1 VLRASSGRL
10 VGRDGELTR
19 LLGLLDDASEGRPSH
34 ALISGDAGVGKT
46 RLVAELATRAADRGF
61 LVLSGRC
68 AELGDSIPYLP
79 LADALREGTSTPGAA
94 TEPLA
99 AALAARPVL
108 GRLLPDRDVVAQP
121 GGEVSGLAQQQLFG
135 AVLGLLT
142 ELADGHPVL
151 LILEDLHWADRS
163 TRDLVTFLSRVLHR
177 ERVAVVAT
185 YRTDDLH
192 RRHPLRPVVAEL
204 LRLPSVASIELG
216 PLGYADM
223 ADHLTALAGAPL
235 DPAALHR
242 MVARAEGNPYYAE
255 ELLAAVAP
263 GRSGGPAGG
272 LGDGTPGGGPGA
284 GGATRAAPGGDVLPS
299 GLAALLLA
307 RVEQLPA
314 PAQQVLRAAAVG
326 GRRVDDD
333 IVRAASGLD
342 GPEYEDAI
350 RDCVAQQL
358 LVPGGA
364 DGYVFRHALIREAL
378 YTDLLPGER
387 TRLHAR
393 FAELLADP
401 GRLAAVPGSAA
412 ELAHHCLA
420 SHDIAG
426 AFAAS
431 VRAGQESERLAAPAE
446 AHRHYDAALALWER
460 VGEPEQLAGQ
470 DRDHLAFRAANC
482 AASSGEI
489 ARAVQQLRRI
499 RGFLQEDSDP
509 VLASRVHERLA
520 YYLLELDAPA
530 DAESAARAAVQLLPD
545 DPPRPQRARALATH
559 AQTLMHMG
567 DEVAAASRAQ
577 QARVAAR
584 AADAPWVEA
593 DALVTLGMLAERQG
607 EPAAALDLFTQA
619 WKEAQPLAM
628 LGVELRAAFQ
638 VARAQLESGDLAA
651 SAETAHQGQGHAAA
665 AGLGLAPYG
674 MDLQYLH
681 YLAHYADGC
690 WDHAQELADGFGVR
704 VTTMAEARLSAMA
717 LFLDVARG
725 SPKVAERR
733 AWLEPFWPGDT
744 FGAYIARGLL
754 AEHALWRGDIASALA
769 EVAATLA
776 ELDSEGGYGP
786 PAIRVAAVGLAA
798 RGELARRARAAGD
811 EDTAAAEVAA
821 AEVLIDAAREGAA
834 FPRRP
839 KFVLGV
845 DGRGWLARAEAEWA
859 RAQGRN
865 DPEAWQAVVDE
876 FSPAYSYETARSRWR
891 LAEALAEAGQRAEAE
906 REWSLALGVAEQL
919 DAAPLTSALHDLGRR
934 ARLSRPGGAAGAS
947 APGNG
952 PGGRPTDVLAGLT
965 SRETEVLRMLVAG
978 RSNREIA
985 AALFIAPKTASVHV
999 SNILAKL
1006 GAASRGEAAAIAAAA
1021 GLAPAGR

>member
-1 VLRASSGRL
+1 MLRASSGRL

-19 LLGLLDDASEGRPSH
+19 LLGLLDDASNGRPSH

-46 RLVAELATRAADRGF
+46 RLVAELASRASDRGF

-79 LADALREGTSTPGAA
+79 LADALREGTTTPGAA
-94 TEPLA
+94 TEPLV

-135 AVLGLLT
+135 AVLGLLA
-142 ELADGHPVL
+142 ELAEGHPVL

-163 TRDLVTFLSRVLHR
+163 TRDLITFLSRVLHR

-223 ADHLTALAGAPL
+223 ADHLTALAGRPL

-263 GRSGGPAGG
+263 ARSG
-272 LGDGTPGGGPGA
+272 GA
-284 GGATRAAPGGDVLPS
+284 GGALVSGGVGGDVLPS

-307 RVEQLPA
+307 RVEQLPSA
-314 PAQQVLRAAAVG
+314 AQQVLRAAAVG
-326 GRRVDDD
+326 GRRVNDD
-333 IVRAASGLD
+333 IVRAASGLA

-460 VGEPEQLAGQ
+460 VSEPEELAGQ
-470 DRDHLAFRAANC
+470 DRDHLAFCSANC

-499 RGFLQEDSDP
+499 RGFLNEDSDP
-509 VLASRVHERLA
+509 VLATRVHERLA
-520 YYLLELDAPA
+520 YYLLELDAA
-530 DAESAARAAVQLLPD
+530 SDAETAARAAVQLLPA
-545 DPPRPQRARALATH
+545 DPPRPERARALATH
-559 AQTLMHMG
+559 AQTLMHAG
-567 DEVAAASRAQ
+567 DEAAASRRAQ

-593 DALVTLGMLAERQG
+593 DALVTLGMLAEREG
-607 EPAAALDLFTQA
+607 EPAQALDLFTQA
-619 WKEAQPLAM
+619 YREAQDLNM

-651 SAETAHQGQGHAAA
+651 AAATAHEGGERADA

-674 MDLQYLH
+674 LDLQYLH
-681 YLAHYADGC
+681 YLAHYSDGC
-690 WDHAQELADGFGVR
+690 WSHARELADGFGVR
-704 VTTMAEARLSAMA
+704 VTTLAEARLSAMA

-725 SPKVAERR
+725 SPAVAERR
-733 AWLEPFWPGDT
+733 AWLEPFWPGDS

-754 AEHALWRGDIASALA
+754 AEHALWRGDTATALA

-776 ELDSEGGYGP
+776 ELDVEGGYGP

-798 RGELARRARAAGD
+798 RGDQARRARAAGD
-811 EDTAAAEVAA
+811 EDAAAAEVTAA
-821 AEVLIDAAREGAA
+821 QVLIDAAREGAA

-839 KFVLGV
+839 KFVLGL

-865 DPEAWQAVVDE
+865 DPHDWQAVVE
-876 FSPAYSYETARSRWR
+876 TFGPAFTYETARSRWR

-906 REWSLALGVAEQL
+906 REWSLALDAAEEL
-919 DAAPLTSALHDLGRR
+919 GAAPLAAALRDLGRR
-934 ARLSRPGGAAGAS
+934 ARLGRQPGS
-947 APGNG
+947 G
-952 PGGRPTDVLAGLT
+952 PGGGAGSDPADVLAGLT
-965 SRETEVLRMLVAG
+965 GRELEVLRLLVAG

-985 AALFIAPKTASVHV
+985 ATLFIAPKTASVHV

-1006 GAASRGEAAAIAAAA
+1006 NAASRGEAAAIAAAA
-1021 GLAPAGR
+1021 GLAPADG

>member
-1 VLRASSGRL
+1 MLRASGGRL

-19 LLGLLDDASEGRPSH
+19 LLGLLDDASNGRPSH
-34 ALISGDAGVGKT
+34 ALISGDAGGGKT

-223 ADHLTALAGAPL
+223 ADPLTGLAGEPL
-235 DPAALHR
+235 DPSALHR

-263 GRSGGPAGG
+263 GRPGG
-272 LGDGTPGGGPGA
+272 PGGGPGEGPP
-284 GGATRAAPGGDVLPS
+284 GGAMRGAPGGDVLPS

-314 PAQQVLRAAAVG
+314 AAQQVLRAAAVG

-420 SHDIAG
+420 SHDIPG

-470 DRDHLAFRAANC
+470 DRDHLAFCSANC

-489 ARAVQQLRRI
+489 ARAVQQLHR
-499 RGFLQEDSDP
+499 
-509 VLASRVHERLA
+509 
-520 YYLLELDAPA
+520 
-530 DAESAARAAVQLLPD
+530 
-545 DPPRPQRARALATH
+545 
-559 AQTLMHMG
+559 
-567 DEVAAASRAQ
+567 
-577 QARVAAR
+577 
-584 AADAPWVEA
+584 
-593 DALVTLGMLAERQG
+593 
-607 EPAAALDLFTQA
+607 
-619 WKEAQPLAM
+619 
-628 LGVELRAAFQ
+628 
-638 VARAQLESGDLAA
+638 
-651 SAETAHQGQGHAAA
+651 
-665 AGLGLAPYG
+665 
-674 MDLQYLH
+674 
-681 YLAHYADGC
+681 
-690 WDHAQELADGFGVR
+690 
-704 VTTMAEARLSAMA
+704 
-717 LFLDVARG
+717 
-725 SPKVAERR
+725 
-733 AWLEPFWPGDT
+733 
-744 FGAYIARGLL
+744 
-754 AEHALWRGDIASALA
+754 
-769 EVAATLA
+769 
-776 ELDSEGGYGP
+776 
-786 PAIRVAAVGLAA
+786 
-798 RGELARRARAAGD
+798 
-811 EDTAAAEVAA
+811 
-821 AEVLIDAAREGAA
+821 
-834 FPRRP
+834 
-839 KFVLGV
+839 
-845 DGRGWLARAEAEWA
+845 
-859 RAQGRN
+859 
-865 DPEAWQAVVDE
+865 
-876 FSPAYSYETARSRWR
+876 
-891 LAEALAEAGQRAEAE
+891 
-906 REWSLALGVAEQL
+906 
-919 DAAPLTSALHDLGRR
+919 
-934 ARLSRPGGAAGAS
+934 
-947 APGNG
+947 
-952 PGGRPTDVLAGLT
+952 
-965 SRETEVLRMLVAG
+965 
-978 RSNREIA
+978 
-985 AALFIAPKTASVHV
+985 
-999 SNILAKL
+999 
-1006 GAASRGEAAAIAAAA
+1006 
-1021 GLAPAGR
+1021 

>member
-1 VLRASSGRL
+1 MLRASSARL

-19 LLGLLDDASEGRPSH
+19 LLGLLDDASSGRPSH

-46 RLVAELATRAADRGF
+46 RLVAELASRASDRGF

-79 LADALREGTSTPGAA
+79 LADALREGTTTPGAA
-94 TEPLA
+94 TEPLV

-108 GRLLPDRDVVAQP
+108 GRLLPDRDAVAQP

-135 AVLGLLT
+135 AVLGLLA
-142 ELADGHPVL
+142 ELAEGHPVL

-163 TRDLVTFLSRVLHR
+163 TRDLITFLSRVLHR

-223 ADHLTALAGAPL
+223 ADHLTALAGRPL

-263 GRSGGPAGG
+263 GRAGS
-272 LGDGTPGGGPGA
+272 PGGALGSA
-284 GGATRAAPGGDVLPS
+284 GLGGDVLPS

-307 RVEQLPA
+307 RVEQLPSE
-314 PAQQVLRAAAVG
+314 AQQVLRAAAVG

-333 IVRAASGLD
+333 IVRAASGL
-342 GPEYEDAI
+342 GGREYEDAI

-401 GRLAAVPGSAA
+401 ARLAAVPGSAA

-420 SHDIAG
+420 SHDIGG

-460 VGEPEQLAGQ
+460 VSDPEELAGQ
-470 DRDHLAFRAANC
+470 DRDHLAFCSANC

-499 RGFLQEDSDP
+499 RGFLREDTDP

-520 YYLLELDAPA
+520 YYLLELEEAS
-530 DAESAARAAVQLLPD
+530 DAEAAARAAVQLLPA
-545 DPPRPQRARALATH
+545 DPPRKERARALATH
-559 AQTLMHMG
+559 AQALMYAG
-567 DEVAAASRAQ
+567 DEAAAARRAQ

-584 AADAPWVEA
+584 AAGAPWVEA
-593 DALVTLGMLAERQG
+593 DALVTMGLLAERQG
-607 EPAAALDLFTQA
+607 EPVQALDLFTQA
-619 WKEAQPLAM
+619 YREAQDLSM

-638 VARAQLESGDLAA
+638 VARAQLESGDLVAA
-651 SAETAHQGQGHAAA
+651 AATAHEGGARADA

-674 MDLQYLH
+674 LDLQYLH
-681 YLAHYADGC
+681 YLAHYSDGC
-690 WDHAQELADGFGVR
+690 WNHAQELAGGFGVR
-704 VTTMAEARLSAMA
+704 VTTASEARLSAMA

-725 SPKVAERR
+725 SPAVAERR
-733 AWLEPFWPGDT
+733 AWLEPFWPGDS

-754 AEHALWRGDIASALA
+754 AEHALWRGDTATALA

-776 ELDSEGGYGP
+776 ELDVEGGYGP

-798 RGELARRARAAGD
+798 RGDQARRARAAGD
-811 EDTAAAEVAA
+811 DESAAAEVAA
-821 AEVLIDAAREGAA
+821 ARVLIDAAREGAE

-865 DPEAWQAVVDE
+865 DPQAWEVVVE
-876 FSPAYSYETARSRWR
+876 TFGPAFTYETARSRWR

-906 REWSLALGVAEQL
+906 REWSRALAAADELG
-919 DAAPLTSALHDLGRR
+919 AAPLGAALRDLGRR
-934 ARLSRPGGAAGAS
+934 ARLGRQPGS
-947 APGNG
+947 G
-952 PGGRPTDVLAGLT
+952 PGGSGGGPGRDPADVLAGLT
-965 SRETEVLRMLVAG
+965 GRELEVLRLLVAG

-1006 GAASRGEAAAIAAAA
+1006 NAASRGEAAAIAAAA
-1021 GLAPAGR
+1021 GLAPADG

>member
-1 VLRASSGRL
+1 MLRASGGRL

-19 LLGLLDDASEGRPSH
+19 LLGLLDDASNGRPSH
-34 ALISGDAGVGKT
+34 ALSSGDAGVGKT
-46 RLVAELATRAADRGF
+46 RLVAELASRASDRGF

-79 LADALREGTSTPGAA
+79 LADALREGTTTPGAA
-94 TEPLA
+94 TEPLV

-121 GGEVSGLAQQQLFG
+121 GGEVSGLAQQQPFG
-135 AVLGLLT
+135 AVLGLLA
-142 ELADGHPVL
+142 ELAEGHPVL

-223 ADHLTALAGAPL
+223 ADHLTALAGRTL

-255 ELLAAVAP
+255 ELLATLGPA
-263 GRSGGPAGG
+263 RSGGLGGGG
-272 LGDGTPGGGPGA
+272 L
-284 GGATRAAPGGDVLPS
+284 GGDVLPS

-307 RVEQLPA
+307 RVEQLPSA
-314 PAQQVLRAAAVG
+314 AQQVLRAAAVG
-326 GRRVDDD
+326 GRQVDDD
-333 IVRAASGLD
+333 IVRAASGLA

-420 SHDIAG
+420 SHDIPG

-431 VRAGQESERLAAPAE
+431 VRAGQESERLAAPAP
-446 AHRHYDAALALWER
+446 AHRHCDAALALGER
-460 VGEPEQLAGQ
+460 GSEPEELAGQ
-470 DRDHLAFRAANC
+470 DRGHLAFCSANC

-489 ARAVQQLRRI
+489 ARAVQQLQRI

-520 YYLLELDAPA
+520 YYLLELDATA
-530 DAESAARAAVQLLPD
+530 DAETAARAAVHLLPG
-545 DPPRPQRARALATH
+545 DPPRKERARALATH
-559 AQTLMHMG
+559 AQTLMHAG
-567 DEVAAASRAQ
+567 DEAAAAGRAQ
-577 QARVAAR
+577 QAQVAAR

-607 EPAAALDLFTQA
+607 ERAQALDLFTQA
-619 WKEAQPLAM
+619 YREAQALNM
-628 LGVELRAAFQ
+628 LGVELRAGFQ
-638 VARAQLESGDLAA
+638 VARARLESGDLVAA
-651 SAETAHQGQGHAAA
+651 AATAHEGGQRADA

-674 MDLQYLH
+674 LDLQYLH
-681 YLAHYADGC
+681 YLAHYSDGC
-690 WDHAQELADGFGVR
+690 WSHAQELAGGFGAR
-704 VTTMAEARLSAMA
+704 VTTEAEARLSAMA

-725 SPKVAERR
+725 SPAVGERR
-733 AWLEPFWPGDT
+733 AWLEPFWPADAFT
-744 FGAYIARGLL
+744 AYLSHGLL
-754 AEHALWRGDIASALA
+754 AEHALWRGDYPTVLA
-769 EVAATLA
+769 EAAATLA
-776 ELDSEGGYGP
+776 SCFG
-786 PAIRVAAVGLAA
+786 
-798 RGELARRARAAGD
+798 
-811 EDTAAAEVAA
+811 TA
-821 AEVLIDAAREGAA
+821 
-834 FPRRP
+834 
-839 KFVLGV
+839 K
-845 DGRGWLARAEAEWA
+845 
-859 RAQGRN
+859 
-865 DPEAWQAVVDE
+865 
-876 FSPAYSYETARSRWR
+876 
-891 LAEALAEAGQRAEAE
+891 
-906 REWSLALGVAEQL
+906 
-919 DAAPLTSALHDLGRR
+919 
-934 ARLSRPGGAAGAS
+934 
-947 APGNG
+947 
-952 PGGRPTDVLAGLT
+952 
-965 SRETEVLRMLVAG
+965 
-978 RSNREIA
+978 
-985 AALFIAPKTASVHV
+985 
-999 SNILAKL
+999 
-1006 GAASRGEAAAIAAAA
+1006 
-1021 GLAPAGR
+1021 